1 MVDLV
6 FFCRDNSLS
15 LSQGT
20 EICRARQIS
29 GRARSAMVRFTLD
42 VDNSLS
48 YGTAKADDYTWLST
62 IGQDVLKVWPD
73 EYDNDPEN
81 ALWRRAIVWDKQ
93 DVRGI
98 HDGVKLDCGYEEYT
112 FNYAFAA
119 MYEHIPS
126 GYDRPTK
133 QLIFDGSKQRE
144 YDSKR
149 RNFYAAFQYFTH
161 YPKKRR
167 MQTALGISSRLFYE
181 QVEPTI
187 YSIARHMNFLDPQ
200 PRSPA
205 TSAASAVP

>member
-73 EYDNDPEN
+73 EYDNDPPASHTTGF
-81 ALWRRAIVWDKQ
+81 ALCTPPASHTT
-93 DVRGI
+93 G
-98 HDGVKLDCGYEEYT
+98 
-112 FNYAFAA
+112 FAPCTPPA
-119 MYEHIPS
+119 SLFASGLASSTELQAPRPS
-126 GYDRPTK
+126 E
-133 QLIFDGSKQRE
+133 SK
-144 YDSKR
+144 
-149 RNFYAAFQYFTH
+149 
-161 YPKKRR
+161 
-167 MQTALGISSRLFYE
+167 
-181 QVEPTI
+181 
-187 YSIARHMNFLDPQ
+187 
-200 PRSPA
+200 
-205 TSAASAVP
+205 ASAFTYGDG